1 MARKRKPAVS
11 SYERRQWL
19 EELEKGKGITQ
30 IASDA
35 GRDIRVVKHHIDIAL
50 QEREVTRARHDFLVG
65 RLEQHQE
72 DLLNDV
78 RRIRSRVMQFPPHN
92 LEPDDILERK
102 VHDGFKEH
110 IRHVLLKDL
119 REGLQSFHNLVGEY
133 DEMRRK
139 FEKKLLAKEKKLV
152 STLPQG
158 LILYPWTPRIMEVL
172 DAGGDSGLPYAENK
186 QEDGTYMPSWG
197 AYKLTKSSITKTDL
211 DMVLKAHRKLT
222 SELERYKPL
231 VQEHRLRHAELV
243 GPIAEKLD
251 VISVKRWVPG
261 RCQYCPF

>member
-50 QEREVTRARHDFLVG
+50 QEREVTQARHDFLVG

-72 DLLNDV
+72 GLLNDV
-78 RRIRSRVMQFPPHN
+78 RRIHSIIMQFPPRN
-92 LEPDDILERK
+92 LEPVDPLELK
-102 VHDGFKEH
+102 VHDGLKEH
-110 IRHVLLKDL
+110 FKHVSLKDL
-119 REGLQSFHNLVGEY
+119 REGLQSFQSLVIEY
-133 DEMRRK
+133 DETRSK
-139 FEKKLLAKEKKLV
+139 FEKELLVKEKELV

-158 LILYPWTPRIMEVL
+158 LTLYPWKPRIMGVL
-172 DAGGDSGLPYAENK
+172 DAGGDSKRSYAKNK
-186 QEDGTYMPSWG
+186 GEDGTYRPSWG
-197 AYKLTKSSITKTDL
+197 AYKLTRSSVTKNDL
-211 DMVLKAHRKLT
+211 DMILKAHRKLT
-222 SELERYKPL
+222 SKLKRHKPL
-231 VQEHRLRHAELV
+231 VQKHRLQHAELV
-243 GPIAEKLD
+243 GPIVEKLD

-261 RCQYCPF
+261 GCQYCPF